1 MRFRVRNL
9 FYLRLSSSDVIPLY
23 LYLDERHVDWMSER
37 TLQSVIADLR
47 PLVGPKLEV
56 ERYAH
61 YGPGGPANAK
71 KGTVEVHRGDS
82 YQFAYFLRR
91 TEAHSIVFKT
101 RNYVM
106 VDRAAQSS
114 NVQAAESQ
122 EKGVGSG
129 SRSTNG
135 RRTNRTTKG
144 TKRTRKAASQKK
156 PSNKKGKGK
165 ARADDVIELTD
176 SSREAEESPLSDLE
190 DDSEADG
197 TGPIV
202 PRRSTRRKK
211 QRTTY
216 REVSDDEDGAGFNSN
231 DNMNVRDEEVDV
243 KQEVIDDDAHL
254 HDAVV
259 DEGIEVDDGQT
270 DLPMGPPPL
279 PPNFG
284 IDEDEEE
291 KKLKPQLQLSFR
303 SLNMHDRCLC
313 VVVEPWPALPTR
325 PTPAPDQPNTP
336 RAASVAP
343 PHVRASF
350 DRSESVDTSRLS
362 VAPGARE
369 ETPLFLPDLSGR
381 DRSATPAPI
390 RFSSE
395 FSALHTIDDSQDPIE
410 DDDNFGMLAFSQAL
424 NNVSGDRIGATE
436 DDDDMDGGALYGDAD
451 EIRGAIQ

>member
-9 FYLRLSSSDVIPLY
+9 FYLRLSPSDVIPLY
-23 LYLDERHVDWMSER
+23 LYLDERHVDWMSDR

-47 PLVGPKLEV
+47 PLVGPKLEA
-56 ERYAH
+56 ERYAY

-91 TEAHSIVFKT
+91 TEAHSVVLKT

-106 VDRAAQSS
+106 VDRVAQPP
-114 NVQAAESQ
+114 NIEAAESQ

-129 SRSTNG
+129 SRSTKE
-135 RRTNRTTKG
+135 RRTKRTAKG
-144 TKRTRKAASQKK
+144 TKRPRKAVKQKRS
-156 PSNKKGKGK
+156 SNKKGKAK

-176 SSREAEESPLSDLE
+176 SSEDAEDSPLSDLE
-190 DDSEADG
+190 DDQEADAA
-197 TGPIV
+197 GPIV

-211 QRTTY
+211 QRLTY
-216 REVSDDEDGAGFNSN
+216 REDSDEEEDGVAFDLN
-231 DNMNVRDEEVDV
+231 DGRDVRDEEVDV
-243 KQEVIDDDAHL
+243 KQETIDDDAPL
-254 HDAVV
+254 HDPVV
-259 DEGIEVDDGQT
+259 EEDVDNGQA

-313 VVVEPWPALPTR
+313 VVVEPWPSLPTR
-325 PTPAPDQPNTP
+325 PTPLPEQQNMA

-343 PHVRASF
+343 PHARASF
-350 DRSESVDTSRLS
+350 DRAESVDASRFS
-362 VAPGARE
+362 VAPGAHE

-381 DRSATPAPI
+381 DRSATPAPV
-390 RFSSE
+390 RFPSE

-410 DDDNFGMLAFSQAL
+410 DDDNFGMMAFSQAL

>member
-9 FYLRLSSSDVIPLY
+9 FYLRLSPSDVIHLY

-47 PLVGPKLEV
+47 PLVGPKLEA
-56 ERYAH
+56 EQYAH
-61 YGPGGPANAK
+61 PANAK
-71 KGTVEVHRGDS
+71 KGTVEVHRSDS

-91 TEAHSIVFKT
+91 TEAHSIVLKT

-106 VDRAAQSS
+106 VDRAAQSA
-114 NVQAAESQ
+114 NVQASESQ
-122 EKGVGSG
+122 EKGVGNG
-129 SRSTNG
+129 S
-135 RRTNRTTKG
+135 RRTNERRANRSAKG
-144 TKRTRKAASQKK
+144 RKRTRKAATQKK
-156 PSNKKGKGK
+156 PPNKKGKGK

-176 SSREAEESPLSDLE
+176 SSEEAEESPLSEFE
-190 DDSEADG
+190 DGSEADG
-197 TGPIV
+197 RGPIV

-216 REVSDDEDGAGFNSN
+216 REVSDDEDGAGFDLN
-231 DNMNVRDEEVDV
+231 DGMDVRDKEVDV
-243 KQEVIDDDAHL
+243 KQETVDDDAPL
-254 HDAVV
+254 HDPVV
-259 DEGIEVDDGQT
+259 DEDVDNGQAG
-270 DLPMGPPPL
+270 LPMGPPPL

-284 IDEDEEE
+284 IDEDGEE
-291 KKLKPQLQLSFR
+291 KKLKPQLQLAFR

-313 VVVEPWPALPTR
+313 VVVEPWPTLPTR
-325 PTPAPDQPNTP
+325 PTPLLNHPDMS

-343 PHVRASF
+343 PHARASF
-350 DRSESVDTSRLS
+350 DRAESVDASRFS
-362 VAPGARE
+362 VVPGARE
-369 ETPLFLPDLSGR
+369 ETPLFLPDPSGR
-381 DRSATPAPI
+381 DRSATPAPL
-390 RFSSE
+390 RFPSE